1 MSDKLLPCP
10 FCGGE
15 AEIREIFVTGFHNA
29 LFIAKC
35 RNIGCGAIGS
45 ECVKKETAIEKWNKR
60 TSPWHTGTPTEEGWY
75 LLKVKSDDEIIYDTN
90 RLIQCLWG
98 LDWKYVH
105 EEILEWQK
113 IDGEKEKNNG

>member
-1 MSDKLLPCP
+1 MADKLLPCP

-45 ECVKKETAIEKWNKR
+45 ECVKKETAIEKWNNR
-60 TSPWHTGTPTEEGWY
+60 HSPWHTGTLIEKGWY
-75 LLKVKSDDEIIYDTN
+75 LLKYKYKGCSDYIYKAMYFEEFSELPAIVK
-90 RLIQCLWG
+90 
-98 LDWKYVH
+98 
-105 EEILEWQK
+105 WQK
-113 IDGEKEKNNG
+113 INEGGEE

>member
-1 MSDKLLPCP
+1 MSDNLKPCP

-15 AEIREIFVTGFHNA
+15 ATLVEDIYADKLYYYVTCATNNCDANTGR
-29 LFIAKC
+29 C
-35 RNIGCGAIGS
+35 DTEDEAI
-45 ECVKKETAIEKWNKR
+45 TKWNNR
-60 TSPWHTGTPTEEGWY
+60 RNPWHTGTPTEEGWY

-105 EEILEWQK
+105 EEILAWQK
-113 IDGEKEKNNG
+113 IEED